1 MKQES
6 KGRRLKE
13 LMGRRVVVL
22 PGVHSAFTA
31 LLVEAAGFDGA
42 YASGAGLANG
52 VAGVPDI
59 GLLSRE
65 EVARQVAYIT
75 DAIQIPLLVDVD
87 TGFGGPLQVVRTVR
101 IFDQLGAAGIQ
112 IEDQSDPKRCGHLSG
127 KSLISTREM
136 VKKIRAAVRARGD
149 SGLLVVAR
157 TDARGVE
164 GFGAA
169 TARAKAYQEAGADII
184 FPEALE
190 SAGEFERFAKEV
202 RGPLLANMTEFG
214 KTPYLSVQA
223 FAEMGYA
230 MVIFPMT
237 LFRVMAKA
245 GETLLAD
252 LKRSGTQQPWLD
264 RMQTRSELYRLVR
277 YEEYEETERD
287 LSGEERDDGR

>member
-1 MKQES
+1 MKGES
-6 KGRRLKE
+6 KGHRLKE
-13 LMGRRVVVL
+13 LIQRKIVVL
-22 PGVHSAFTA
+22 PGVYNAFTA
-31 LLVEAAGFDGA
+31 LLVEAAGFEGA

-59 GLLSRE
+59 GILSRE

-75 DAIQIPLLVDVD
+75 DAIRIPLLVDAD
-87 TGFGGPLQVVRTVR
+87 TGFGGPLQVMRTVR
-101 IFDQLGAAGIQ
+101 IFARLGAAGIQ
-112 IEDQSDPKRCGHLSG
+112 IEDQTDPKRCGHLSG

-136 VKKIRAAVRARGD
+136 VQKIRAAVRARGD

-190 SAGEFERFAKEV
+190 SAEEFERFAKEV
-202 RGPLLANMTEFG
+202 QGPLLANMTEFG

-230 MVIFPMT
+230 IVVFPMS

-245 GETLLAD
+245 GEALLAD
-252 LKRSGTQQPWLD
+252 LKILGTQQPWLE
-264 RMQTRSELYRLVR
+264 RMQTRAELYRLVR
-277 YEEYEETERD
+277 YEEYEKMDKD
-287 LSGEERDDGR
+287 LSREEKDGDP

>member
-1 MKQES
+1 MKRES

-13 LMGRRVVVL
+13 LMERQVVVL
-22 PGVHSAFTA
+22 PGVHNAFTA
-31 LLVEAAGFDGA
+31 LLVEAAGFEGA

-52 VAGVPDI
+52 VAGVPDVGI
-59 GLLSRE
+59 LSRE

-75 DAIQIPLLVDVD
+75 EAIRIPLLVDVD
-87 TGFGGPLQVVRTVR
+87 TGFGGPLQVMRTVR
-101 IFDQLGAAGIQ
+101 IFDRLGAAGIQ
-112 IEDQSDPKRCGHLSG
+112 IEDQADPKRCGHLSG

-136 VKKIRAAVRARGD
+136 VQKIRAALKARGD

-164 GFGAA
+164 GFGEA
-169 TARAKAYQEAGADII
+169 TVRAKAYREAGADVI

-202 RGPLLANMTEFG
+202 PGPLLANMTEFG
-214 KTPYLSVQA
+214 RTPYLSVQA

-230 MVIFPMT
+230 MVVFPMT

-245 GETLLAD
+245 GEALLAD
-252 LKRSGTQQPWLD
+252 LKNSGTQRPWLE

-277 YEEYEETERD
+277 YEEYEEMDRD
-287 LSGEERDDGR
+287 FSGEERDGGS